1 MNFFFESF
9 GSPPFCGQSKKKGA
23 PHPSR
28 LLFFK
33 LFFVVGRHTSF
44 NVHGSTREPRSS
56 SFTSSSPLRR
66 EEEEEEEG
74 ERSVGT
80 TPVRLSFKKRLAHEG
95 KKKKTQ
101 RRPSNGKIISHLA
114 RTHTHPFTN
123 SERVVVVVV
132 VLCLARV
139 KEKKKTTTK
148 NNGGGGE
155 QRRER
160 VSRQK
165 DVLYRTSFTAARAR
179 LEHHH
184 LYRESSLVPSFDLRD
199 EDYSVVDVNDD
210 TQTTTT

>member
-114 RTHTHPFTN
+114 RTHTSFH
-123 SERVVVVVV
+123 ELR
-132 VLCLARV
+132 
-139 KEKKKTTTK
+139 E
-148 NNGGGGE
+148 GGGGGAVFGARQRE
-155 QRRER
+155 EEDDDEKQRRR
-160 VSRQK
+160 R
-165 DVLYRTSFTAARAR
+165 RTKKREFRDKKTFYIEHHTAARAR

-184 LYRESSLVPSFDLRD
+184 L
-199 EDYSVVDVNDD
+199 
-210 TQTTTT
+210 

>member
-66 EEEEEEEG
+66 EEEGEEEEG

-114 RTHTHPFTN
+114 RTHTSFHELREGSGGAVFG
-123 SERVVVVVV
+123 
-132 VLCLARV
+132 ARQREEEEDD
-139 KEKKKTTTK
+139 EKQRRRRRTKKREFRDKKTFYI
-148 NNGGGGE
+148 E
-155 QRRER
+155 HH
-160 VSRQK
+160 
-165 DVLYRTSFTAARAR
+165 TAARAR

-184 LYRESSLVPSFDLRD
+184 L
-199 EDYSVVDVNDD
+199 
-210 TQTTTT
+210 